1 MIGKGS
7 ARPPDESPSEK
18 PMKSPSAR
26 TLLCLTLFYGG
37 ALANE
42 NWLYLGDYY
51 ARPIRAMGAF
61 SLNLDTLRR
70 REHHFEVWER
80 LSPLAESHALPGV
93 VAPAQQERLTLWAI
107 RCRSGIMAKITEGVA
122 GSFEPRAESLRFFL
136 PAPGSSGA
144 AMIEAT
150 CAEVRRAPRKN
161 QPTPVESA
169 RADAEPHRL
178 DLPPE
183 ISQDEALENE
193 EE

>member
-1 MIGKGS
+1 
-7 ARPPDESPSEK
+7 
-18 PMKSPSAR
+18 MKSPSAR
-26 TLLCLTLFYGG
+26 TLLCLTLFSGC

-70 REHHFEVWER
+70 REHHFEAWER
-80 LSPLAESHALPGV
+80 LSPVAESHAPPGV
-93 VAPAQQERLTLWAI
+93 AAPGPQERLTLWAI

-122 GSFEPRAESLRFFL
+122 GSFEPRAENLRFFL

-150 CAEVRRAPRKN
+150 CAEIRRHPRQSQPAPAEN
-161 QPTPVESA
+161 T
-169 RADAEPHRL
+169 RADENFQRL
-178 DLPPE
+178 DRPPGIPE
-183 ISQDEALENE
+183 DEALENE